1 MQMAMVNN
9 LKVQLE
15 TIEINHQFKEGNKKM
30 QINEENVSED
40 VPDGAQQTI
49 TSAFINKA
57 NALMKNQANIGTKI
71 KYLDS
76 I

>member
-1 MQMAMVNN
+1 
-9 LKVQLE
+9 
-15 TIEINHQFKEGNKKM
+15 M

-49 TSAFINKA
+49 TSAIINKA